1 MTDRTAP
8 IASAGDVD
16 AKSSHA
22 EALGKV
28 QLGLTL
34 AAFALAPL
42 PFGSVDNI
50 WVLAWV
56 VVLSISLIGRPLRS
70 VSGAQFRVLIA
81 FLTVCAAYLVV
92 AAIQIIPGLSAGA
105 NSDAWDRASEL
116 IHLPI
121 SSRLSARAEIP
132 VVSAGHYLLLVTS
145 VLAGFWIGT
154 SRSNAETLFK
164 VARYSI
170 LLYALYGLL
179 ARAFTPGF
187 VLWQPKTVYQ
197 ADLTA
202 TFINHNTAA
211 ALLGA
216 GVILWACSIQQELKS
231 FGSLSLRLVML
242 SPSNEAAGI
251 QVAARAAAGLL
262 CFLALLSTGSR
273 AGLACAV
280 LGLFAA
286 ILQMV
291 AGQLRLRLV
300 YGLLISAIGLIAIAW
315 WLAQSQSVMTRG
327 MFDEGRWMAYKYAFR
342 VILESPIF
350 GVGAGAFPDVFP
362 AFRGS
367 DMSMWGVWDYAHST
381 LIEIAVE
388 MGLPIALLVCMSAA
402 GSLVIVARAAT
413 RSVGASR
420 TFLCAISGIMVMT
433 YLHSLI
439 DFPLQVP
446 GYSIPFGI
454 LLGCGLA
461 LATRER
467 GTERDE
473 VAGDRRPDHG
483 NSGVRV

>member
-1 MTDRTAP
+1 MTDRTSP
-8 IASAGDVD
+8 IASAVD
-16 AKSSHA
+16 AGAKPSHA
-22 EALGKV
+22 EAV
-28 QLGLTL
+28 RRAQLGLTL

-42 PFGSVDNI
+42 PFGSVDTI

-56 VVLSISLIGRPLRS
+56 VVLSLSLLGRPLRP
-70 VSGAQFRVLIA
+70 VSRAQFHILIA
-81 FLTVCAAYLVV
+81 FLIVCATYLVV
-92 AAIQIIPGLSAGA
+92 ATIQIVPGLSVGPNSAAWQRAG
-105 NSDAWDRASEL
+105 EL

-121 SSRLSARAEIP
+121 SPRISARAEIP
-132 VVSAGHYLLLVTS
+132 VVTAGHYLLLVTS
-145 VLAGFWIGT
+145 VLAGFWVGT

-179 ARAFTPGF
+179 ARAFTPGL
-187 VLWQPKTVYQ
+187 VLWQPKTAYQ
-197 ADLTA
+197 GDLTA

-216 GVILWACSIQQELKS
+216 GVILWACSIQQQLRFIGPLS
-231 FGSLSLRLVML
+231 FRLLML
-242 SPSNEAAGI
+242 SPSNEAVGI
-251 QVAARAAAGLL
+251 QIATRAAAGLL

-300 YGLLISAIGLIAIAW
+300 YGLLIAAVGLVVIAL

-327 MFDEGRWMAYKYAFR
+327 MFDEGRWMAYKHALR
-342 VILESPIF
+342 VIVENPIL
-350 GVGAGAFPDVFP
+350 GIGAGAFGDVFP
-362 AFRGS
+362 AFRGD

-381 LIEIAVE
+381 LVEIAVE
-388 MGLPIALLVCMSAA
+388 MGLPIALLVCVSAVV
-402 GSLVIVARAAT
+402 SLVVVARAGT
-413 RSVGASR
+413 RSVGHSR

-454 LLGCGLA
+454 LVGCGLA

-467 GTERDE
+467 GAERDE
-473 VAGDRRPDHG
+473 AVGYR
-483 NSGVRV
+483 

>member
-1 MTDRTAP
+1 MTNRTSP
-8 IASAGDVD
+8 IASAVGPGV
-16 AKSSHA
+16 KPSHV

-42 PFGSVDNI
+42 PFGSVDTI

-56 VVLSISLIGRPLRS
+56 VVLSLTLLGRPVRS
-70 VSGAQFRVLIA
+70 VSRAQFRILIA
-81 FLTVCAAYLVV
+81 FLVVCAAYLIV
-92 AAIQIIPGLSAGA
+92 AAIQIIPGVSFGPNSA
-105 NSDAWDRASEL
+105 AWQRAGEL
-116 IHLPI
+116 MQLPI
-121 SSRLSARAEIP
+121 SPRISARAEIP
-132 VVSAGHYLLLVTS
+132 VVTAGHYLLLVTS

-179 ARAFTPGF
+179 ARAFTPGL
-187 VLWQPKTVYQ
+187 VLWQPKTAYHG
-197 ADLTA
+197 DLTA

-216 GVILWACSIQQELKS
+216 GVILWACSIQQQLRS
-231 FGSLSLRLVML
+231 FGPLSLRLLML
-242 SPSNEAAGI
+242 SPSNEAVGI
-251 QVAARAAAGLL
+251 QIATRAAAGLL

-291 AGQLRLRLV
+291 AGQLRLRFV
-300 YGLLISAIGLIAIAW
+300 YGLLIAAVGLAVIAL

-327 MFDEGRWMAYKYAFR
+327 MFDEGRWMAYKHALR
-342 VILESPIF
+342 VIAESPIL
-350 GVGAGAFPDVFP
+350 GIGAGAFGDVFP
-362 AFRGS
+362 AFRGG

-381 LIEIAVE
+381 LVEIAVE
-388 MGLPIALLVCMSAA
+388 MGLPIALLVCMSAI
-402 GSLVIVARAAT
+402 GSLVVVARAGT
-413 RSVGASR
+413 RSVGQSR

-433 YLHSLI
+433 FLHSLI

-454 LLGCGLA
+454 LAGCGLA

-467 GTERDE
+467 GPETGEA
-473 VAGDRRPDHG
+473 AGHR
-483 NSGVRV
+483 